1 MAAQKEMGEEA
12 VLQYMDVLTEVWEPM
27 VDKVVLLFLVSR
39 MVETLE
45 LMAYLELQEK
55 TVQRLEETLELL
67 ERAVL
72 LLQAKVERAA
82 MVA

>member
-12 VLQYMDVLTEVWEPM
+12 VLQYMDVLMEVWEPM
-27 VDKVVLLFLVSR
+27 VDKVVLLFLDSR